1 MVGANAEDIAG
12 ELTTGPAAAWNQH
25 DMHAFASLFHDDA
38 AFVNVAGTYLRG
50 RGEIEQG
57 HAAAAASAEM
67 AAPPRSHLPTS
78 LMNDVDRGLHRVLG
92 L

>member
-1 MVGANAEDIAG
+1 
-12 ELTTGPAAAWNQH
+12 
-25 DMHAFASLFHDDA
+25 MHAFASLFHDDA
-38 AFVNVAGTYLRG
+38 AFVNVAGTYLRARHLRSG
-50 RGEIEQG
+50 A
-57 HAAAAASAEM
+57 HAASAEM